1 MQESF
6 EYTFNNGDLL
16 NISPKGEDGYTVN
29 VLADE
34 PLMGTF
40 SDFENLLY
48 GIAPIVQNA
57 VCDGIEFGMFV
68 STLYYHFAEQ
78 DDDVKSL
85 KDEIGEILM
94 K

>member
-1 MQESF
+1 MEENF
-6 EYTFNNGDLL
+6 EHTFNNGDLL
-16 NISPKGEDGYTVN
+16 YITPKGEDGYTVN

-57 VCDGIEFGMFV
+57 VGDGVEFGMFV
-68 STLYYHFAEQ
+68 SALYYHFAEQ
-78 DDDVKSL
+78 DDDVKAL

>member
-1 MQESF
+1 MEENF

-16 NISPKGEDGYTVN
+16 YISPKGEDGYTVN

-57 VCDGIEFGMFV
+57 VGDGVEFGMFV

>member
-1 MQESF
+1 MEGNF

-16 NISPKGEDGYTVN
+16 YITPKGEDGYTVN

-57 VCDGIEFGMFV
+57 VGDDVEFGMFA
-68 STLYYHFAEQ
+68 SALYYHFAEE
-78 DDDVKSL
+78 DSDVKAL
-85 KDEIGEILM
+85 KDEIGEILL

>member
-1 MQESF
+1 MEENF

-16 NISPKGEDGYTVN
+16 YITPKGEDGYTVN

-57 VCDGIEFGMFV
+57 VGDGVEFGMFV
-68 STLYYHFAEQ
+68 STLYYHFAEE
-78 DDDVKSL
+78 DSDVKAL
-85 KDEIGEILM
+85 KDEIGEILL

>member
-1 MQESF
+1 MEENF

-16 NISPKGEDGYTVN
+16 YITPKGEDGYTVN

-57 VCDGIEFGMFV
+57 VGDGVEFGMFV
-68 STLYYHFAEQ
+68 STLYYHFAEE
-78 DDDVKSL
+78 DADVKAL